1 MTTLEQIEE
10 DVLKLSQEEKQVLF
24 EKLVDLMEDELEVTA
39 EFKAEIERA
48 KQDIAEGRF
57 RVVKP

>member
-39 EFKAEIERA
+39 EFKAEIEQA
-48 KQDIAEGRF
+48 KQDIASGRF